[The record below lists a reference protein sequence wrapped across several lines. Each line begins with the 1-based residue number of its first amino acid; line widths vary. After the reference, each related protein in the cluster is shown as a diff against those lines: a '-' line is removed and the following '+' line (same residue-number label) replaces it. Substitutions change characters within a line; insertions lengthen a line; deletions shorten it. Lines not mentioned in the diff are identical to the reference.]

1 MYHGQV
7 TRSSGSGGRFIKAV
21 PIRVIIVQ
29 YTTTEW
35 RKRKQS
41 SHATS
46 FPPKIIVY
54 NEATKRTL
62 KKWIQIRLKN
72 SY

>member
-1 MYHGQV
+1 MS
-7 TRSSGSGGRFIKAV
+7 SSGGVRFIKAV

-29 YTTTEW
+29 YTTEW